1 MEDFLKVW
9 GNAEL
14 RQYIKDEAKKR
25 SRRKEVQEEY
35 IQEAWLC
42 IGCAPPHWSI
52 DLYKQLAT
60 KMIYSAYWQE
70 YKEYILLKNQ
80 I

>member
-9 GNAEL
+9 GNVEL
-14 RQYIKDEAKKR
+14 RQYIIDDAKRHSK
-25 SRRKEVQEEY
+25 RKELQEEY

-42 IGCAPPHWSI
+42 ISCAPPNWAT
-52 DLYKQLAT
+52 DLYQQLAHI
-60 KMIYSAYWQE
+60 MIHSAHWQD